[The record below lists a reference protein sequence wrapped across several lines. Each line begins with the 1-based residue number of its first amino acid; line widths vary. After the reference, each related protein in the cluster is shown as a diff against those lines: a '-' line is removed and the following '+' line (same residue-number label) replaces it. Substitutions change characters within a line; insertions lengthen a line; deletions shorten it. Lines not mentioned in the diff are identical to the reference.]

1 MDVDVSEE
9 VEQPVDISARLEEI
23 FRAFQVKGAAGATQA
38 LTVVFQLEGEHGG
51 THALRISPEAL
62 AWEAGYDGD
71 ADITAKLTV
80 DDFLAIADG
89 NFDGRLAVASERI
102 ELEGNLEL
110 AESLLALIEPEEN

>member
-1 MDVDVSEE
+1 MDASEE
-9 VEQPVDISARLEEI
+9 IEQPVDVGARLGEI
-23 FRAFQVKGAAGATQA
+23 FHAFEAKGAAGATA
-38 LTVVFQLEGEHGG
+38 PLTVVFQLEGEHGG
-51 THALRISPEAL
+51 SHALRISPEAV
-62 AWEAGYDGD
+62 AWEADYTGE

-110 AESLLALIEPEEN
+110 AESLLALIEPEEA

>member
-1 MDVDVSEE
+1 MEVSEE
-9 VEQPVDISARLEEI
+9 VEQPVDVAERLAEI
-23 FRAFQVKGAAGATQA
+23 FHAFEAKGAAGATEP
-38 LTVVFQLEGEHGG
+38 LTVVFELEGDEGG
-51 THALRISPEAL
+51 THALRIGPESVS
-62 AWEAGYDGD
+62 WERDYSGE

-110 AESLLALIEPEEN
+110 AESLLGLIEPEEA